1 MAIIYSLQ
9 GQVVNQEDEP
19 LSQAVVEIRCEG
31 VITSF
36 YKTDSRGYFMDN
48 GVRDAAIDLE
58 ADKYQVRVNHVSPT
72 EYFPKPPLQKKD
84 AESSPDQNGNTIY
97 RFPLKIIV

>member
-31 VITSF
+31 VINSF
-36 YKTDSRGYFMDN
+36 YKTDSRGYFIDN
-48 GVRDAAIDLE
+48 GIRDGAIDLE
-58 ADKYQVRVNHVSPT
+58 PEKYLVRVNHVAPA